1 MNRNG
6 GYMPD
11 SSAYNDVNMGEADHL
26 NHHHHH
32 QSKDD
37 SQFKRLDDINKSILK
52 IPQLLITFFDELV
65 KEKQTQNKVKQ
76 SKQIFDEV
84 LKHFKQVEVDLIN
97 EISILSLASTG
108 HQHEGSI
115 YGAKKDYDLAK
126 MRLHLTSVQLN
137 SLKQKL
143 AEPMVEL
150 VESEEED
157 EEEEEEEVD
166 GDKSDKHAVANGN
179 GAEEPKTING
189 TH

>member
-1 MNRNG
+1 
-6 GYMPD
+6 MPD
-11 SSAYNDVNMGEADHL
+11 SSAYNDVNMGEGDNL
-26 NHHHHH
+26 NH

-37 SQFKRLDDINKSILK
+37 LSQFKRLDDINKSILK

-65 KEKQTQNKVKQ
+65 KEKQTQNKIKQ
-76 SKQIFDEV
+76 SKQIFDDV

-97 EISILSLASTG
+97 EISMLSLASTG

-137 SLKQKL
+137 ALKQKL
-143 AEPMVEL
+143 SEPMVEM
-150 VESEEED
+150 VESD
-157 EEEEEEEVD
+157 EE
-166 GDKSDKHAVANGN
+166 GDESGDNTGKPSNLPAVSNGN
-179 GAEEPKTING
+179 GELKTTNGG